1 MRTTRFVAPAAAGM
15 LAVAGLAGCGGGD
28 DKQNAKAGG
37 PIVVKATDSACEIGT
52 TEIQAGQV
60 TFKVTNSGS
69 KVNEFYVYAAGDRV
83 MGEVENIAPGL
94 SRELRV
100 ELPAGTYETA
110 CKPGMSGRGI
120 RGALKVSGTAASVAP
135 DAALTE
141 ATASY
146 QRYVQSQTAALLTK
160 TEEFVA
166 AVKANDVARA
176 KALYPVART
185 YWERIEP
192 VAESFGDLDPKI
204 DGREEVVEEGMEF
217 TGFHRIEKDLW
228 TTGDVSKDGA
238 IADQLLTDVQAI
250 VARANAEKLTP
261 LQLANGAKALL
272 DEVASGKI
280 TGEEERYSHTDLW
293 DFNANLEGS
302 KAAIAALRPALEQRS
317 PELVKQLDTE
327 FANVEANL
335 GKHRAGDGW
344 KLHTELGKAE
354 LKELSDSINALAEPI
369 SKVAAVVAR

>member
-1 MRTTRFVAPAAAGM
+1 MRTTRFVVPAAAGV
-15 LAVAGLAGCGGGD
+15 LAVAGLAGCGGGGD
-28 DKQNAKAGG
+28 SDAKAGG
-37 PIVVKATDSACEIGT
+37 PIAVKATDSACEVGL
-52 TEIQAGQV
+52 TEVEAGQV

-94 SRELRV
+94 SRELHV

-120 RGALKVSGTAASVAP
+120 RGALKVSGTAATVAP
-135 DAALTE
+135 DAALSQ

-166 AVKANDVARA
+166 AVKANDVTKA
-176 KALYPVART
+176 KELYPVART

-204 DGREEVVEEGMEF
+204 DGREEVVEEGMPF

-228 TTGDVSKDGA
+228 TTGDVSRDGA
-238 IADQLLTDVQAI
+238 IADQLLVDVKAI
-250 VARANAEKLTP
+250 VAKANAEKLTA

-302 KAAIAALRPALEQRS
+302 KAAIAVLRPALEQRS
-317 PELVKQLDTE
+317 PDLVKQLDTE
-327 FANVEANL
+327 FATVEAAL

-344 KLHTELGKAE
+344 KLHTQLSKAE